1 MAIHCFVLC
10 RLGAT
15 ITTLYQQIVEL
26 KTSVTVLM
34 ERAKSTG
41 LIFNGR
47 AFASES
53 EFVIWFA
60 SKNTAGGGMADFV
73 DIILMWSFST
83 VDNQETL
90 DMLTKRTKAA
100 QLGLGSNYNAQY
112 LNSFMQHYPR
122 QLFGKG
128 ALVVTST
135 TVIKALKDW
144 SDWMGVGGIDG
155 NKQKLTQGMALA
167 ACRHRQYCKANI
179 SSQDLRELALAT
191 AEATVTFWSSFVVIC
206 MTNTPFSPRLTLRS
220 KAC

>member
-1 MAIHCFVLC
+1 
-10 RLGAT
+10 
-15 ITTLYQQIVEL
+15 
-26 KTSVTVLM
+26 
-34 ERAKSTG
+34 
-41 LIFNGR
+41 
-47 AFASES
+47 
-53 EFVIWFA
+53 
-60 SKNTAGGGMADFV
+60 MADFV
-73 DIILMWSFST
+73 DFILMWSFST

-144 SDWMGVGGIDG
+144 SDWMGVGGIDR

-167 ACRHRQYCKANI
+167 ACRHQ
-179 SSQDLRELALAT
+179 Q
-191 AEATVTFWSSFVVIC
+191 
-206 MTNTPFSPRLTLRS
+206 
-220 KAC
+220 